1 MSVARGY
8 DSYELMIIARIIVGV
23 GIGATCVAS
32 PLYVGEMA
40 PVESKG
46 TLGVMFQLG
55 VTFGIVLVAFSAFVI
70 APSDGRGLQH
80 WETRIQFGL
89 ILPCVLFSLLSI
101 VLAVLAEE
109 SKVWLRKEK
118 DNESEAASFIR
129 DREVETWTWD
139 QVRLPLIVA
148 FVLSFA
154 TQMTGI
160 NAIMNYAP
168 SITKAAG
175 LEPLTGNFVVMLWNF
190 MTSAASIP
198 IAHRFDR
205 RTMYLG
211 GVSLC
216 MVACFLTGIPTIPG
230 LCSDSTKHVLA
241 SVGIAVFILA
251 FEIGMGP
258 MFFILA
264 TELFPPEFSQLGSSF
279 TNTVQLIFNCI
290 INFGFP
296 VAVEGLSGGPGGNQ
310 DKGMA
315 IVFVVFGVIGLLG
328 IFFLFRFLHPWS
340 TEK

>member
-1 MSVARGY
+1 
-8 DSYELMIIARIIVGV
+8 
-23 GIGATCVAS
+23 
-32 PLYVGEMA
+32 
-40 PVESKG
+40 
-46 TLGVMFQLG
+46 LG
-55 VTFGIVLVAFSAFVI
+55 VTFGIVLVAFLAFVI
-70 APSDGRGLQH
+70 APSDGKGLQH
-80 WETRIQFGL
+80 WEPRIQFGL
-89 ILPCVLFSLLSI
+89 ITPCLVFSLLSI
-101 VLAVLAEE
+101 LLAVLAKE
-109 SKVWLRKEK
+109 STVWLRKEK
-118 DNESEAASFIR
+118 ENEAESFIR
-129 DREVETWTWD
+129 DREVESWTWD
-139 QVRLPLIVA
+139 QVRMPLVVA

-175 LEPLTGNFVVMLWNF
+175 LQPLTGNFIVMLWNF
-190 MTSAASIP
+190 VTSAASIP

-211 GVSLC
+211 GISLC
-216 MVACFLTGIPTIPG
+216 MAACFLTGIPAFPG

-241 SVGIAVFILA
+241 SFGIAVFILA

-264 TELFPPEFSQLGSSF
+264 TELFPPPFTQLGSSF

-315 IVFVVFGVIGLLG
+315 IVFVVFGTIGLG
-328 IFFLFRFLHPWS
+328 GCFFLFKYLHPWS
-340 TEK
+340 DGNTEK